1 MAPKKKKADTNDN
14 GPVQRDLEISFP
26 SKGPISCIKYAN
38 NERTLDLTPSLVF
51 THGASG
57 TLKADAMSNFA
68 EGYANQASAPI
79 LSFQGSMNLT
89 SRVKMFEIV
98 SKDQNALKCFGGRS
112 MGARAAIMAAT
123 DETTHLA
130 LISYPLHN
138 NNAVRDQIL
147 LDLPADKRVIF
158 ISGDHDSMCDLKKL
172 SSVRSKMKCETWLCV
187 VQGADHGMKMKPAK
201 ASKEIVQKTGEI
213 VAEWLEDAGKYAAS
227 STISWNAETSSV
239 EVNASGA
246 ENIPAP
252 SEPTPKRSRGKR
264 KAPEDETKTMKP
276 SVRKRRN

>member
-1 MAPKKKKADTNDN
+1 MAPKKKTETNEN
-14 GPVQRDLEISFP
+14 GPAQKDLEIPFP
-26 SKGPISCIKYAN
+26 SKGPITSIKYAKS
-38 NERTLDLTPSLVF
+38 EGLLSQTPSLVF

-57 TLKADAMSNFA
+57 TLKADAMANFA
-68 EGYANQASAPI
+68 EGYANRASAPM

-89 SRVKMFEIV
+89 SRVKMFETV
-98 SKDQNALKCFGGRS
+98 GKDQNALTCFGGRS

-123 DETTHLA
+123 DDTTHLA

-172 SSVRSKMKCETWLCV
+172 ASVRSKMKCKTWLCV

-201 ASKEIVQKTGEI
+201 ASKEMVQKTGEI
-213 VAEWLEDAGKYAAS
+213 VAEWLEDTEKYATS
-227 STISWNAETSSV
+227 STISWNAETSSI